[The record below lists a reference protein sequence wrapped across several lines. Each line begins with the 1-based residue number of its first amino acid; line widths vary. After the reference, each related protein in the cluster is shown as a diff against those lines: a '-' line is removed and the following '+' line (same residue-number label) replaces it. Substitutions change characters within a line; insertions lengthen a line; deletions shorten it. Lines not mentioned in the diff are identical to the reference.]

1 MILRLFL
8 IIAISFFGL
17 WLLKARKTARVK
29 AWQKLIIVFF
39 VLAVIGIILSEK
51 VSTQIALFFGLNRA
65 TDVLVY
71 ATIILLLFIT
81 ANVYLKFQDLQNQI
95 AKVARGLSIL
105 EVKKIS
111 RMGEGRLK
119 RRLEKFR

>member
-8 IIAISFFGL
+8 IISISFFGL

-39 VLAVIGIILSEK
+39 VLAVIGVILSERI
-51 VSTQIALFFGLNRA
+51 STQIALFFGLNRA

-71 ATIILLLFIT
+71 ATIVLLLFIT
-81 ANVYLKFQDLQNQI
+81 ANVYLKFQELQNQI
-95 AKVARGLSIL
+95 VKVARRVSVQEGL
-105 EVKKIS
+105 KKYPDW
-111 RMGEGRLK
+111 
-119 RRLEKFR
+119 EKDA

>member
-1 MILRLFL
+1 
-8 IIAISFFGL
+8 L

-39 VLAVIGIILSEK
+39 VLAVIGVILSERI
-51 VSTQIALFFGLNRA
+51 STQIALFFGLNRA

-81 ANVYLKFQDLQNQI
+81 ANVYLKFQELQSQI
-95 AKVARGLSIL
+95 VKVARRVSIQEGL
-105 EVKKIS
+105 KKYPDW
-111 RMGEGRLK
+111 
-119 RRLEKFR
+119 EKEA

>member
-8 IIAISFFGL
+8 ILSISFFGL

-39 VLAVIGIILSEK
+39 VLAVIGVILSERI
-51 VSTQIALFFGLNRA
+51 STQIALFFGLNRA

-71 ATIILLLFIT
+71 ATIVLLLFIT
-81 ANVYLKFQDLQNQI
+81 ANVYLKVQELQNQI
-95 AKVARGLSIL
+95 VKVARRVAIQEGL
-105 EVKKIS
+105 KKYPDW
-111 RMGEGRLK
+111 
-119 RRLEKFR
+119 EKEA